1 MKRVTI
7 EDVAK
12 AAGVSRQTVSR
23 AINDKDEI
31 SPETRDRVLAA
42 VQQLGY
48 RPNRLAQ
55 GMVTQRTSTVGLV
68 VPDITNP
75 FFPEVARG
83 VQDKARQ
90 NDYNMFLCNTEE
102 AAELELQTLE
112 SLAAQPVDGIII
124 FAEHASDEEIIN
136 FAEQYHPLV
145 LINRQIEHPH
155 ISSVYVDITRAA
167 EQAVRYFVNQGHTQL
182 GMITR
187 DFEHHHTHRREAGF
201 VNVLQEHDLDLD
213 PSHIRRAPAT
223 LEGGYE
229 AAKLL
234 LTESPEITAV
244 FAYND
249 IMAMGALRACRDL
262 GRQVPHDCAIIGF
275 DDIRLASISSPS
287 LSTVRID
294 KYELGR
300 AAISRLLEMLQ
311 NPTQQFMPLELPV
324 QLMLRESTL
333 PPVNS

>member
-1 MKRVTI
+1 
-7 EDVAK
+7 
-12 AAGVSRQTVSR
+12 
-23 AINDKDEI
+23 
-31 SPETRDRVLAA
+31 
-42 VQQLGY
+42 
-48 RPNRLAQ
+48 
-55 GMVTQRTSTVGLV
+55 
-68 VPDITNP
+68 
-75 FFPEVARG
+75 
-83 VQDKARQ
+83 
-90 NDYNMFLCNTEE
+90 
-102 AAELELQTLE
+102 
-112 SLAAQPVDGIII
+112 
-124 FAEHASDEEIIN
+124 
-136 FAEQYHPLV
+136 
-145 LINRQIEHPH
+145 
-155 ISSVYVDITRAA
+155 
-167 EQAVRYFVNQGHTQL
+167 
-182 GMITR
+182 
-187 DFEHHHTHRREAGF
+187 
-201 VNVLQEHDLDLD
+201 DLD